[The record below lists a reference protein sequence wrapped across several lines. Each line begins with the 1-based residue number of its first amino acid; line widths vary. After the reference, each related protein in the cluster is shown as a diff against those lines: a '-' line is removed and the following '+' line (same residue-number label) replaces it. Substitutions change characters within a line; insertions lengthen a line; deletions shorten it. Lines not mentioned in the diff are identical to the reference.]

1 MLPPLP
7 KPVPKDIHL
16 YDYADATD
24 SIQLYKQDTLRSGG
38 LNDSTPLVDRLTED
52 SGASLQ
58 WLRSL
63 GLALSQ
69 RGQLGGCYFFLKING
84 FVNLII
90 TNVGHSAPRTYRPE
104 SDKGLA
110 GSAMITMLQRKA
122 LTFTKSSSLFFIF
135 LKAYFWF

>member
-16 YDYADATD
+16 YDYADAAD
-24 SIQLYKQDTLRSGG
+24 SVQLYKQDTLRSGG

-69 RGQLGGCYFFLKING
+69 RGQLGGCYFFFI
-84 FVNLII
+84 
-90 TNVGHSAPRTYRPE
+90 
-104 SDKGLA
+104 
-110 GSAMITMLQRKA
+110 
-122 LTFTKSSSLFFIF
+122 FIF
-135 LKAYFWF
+135 L